1 MCFSFLSFY
10 NPKEDFKHQ
19 NNERIIS
26 ALKNLNI
33 DAVFSGRNDILVN
46 EKKISGSAYKL
57 NLGKNGRRGGVSL
70 HHGTIL
76 LNVDVS
82 NMNRYLNPN
91 KLKLISKG
99 VDSVKSRVINLIE
112 INPNLTAQYIYNEVD
127 FNFNSA

>member
-1 MCFSFLSFY
+1 LCFSFLSFY

-19 NNERIIS
+19 NNEIIIS
-26 ALKNLNI
+26 ALKNLDI
-33 DAVFSGRNDILVN
+33 DSVFSGRNDILVN

-57 NLGKNGRRGGVSL
+57 NLGKNGKRGVSL

-99 VDSVKSRVINLIE
+99 VDSVRSRVINLLE
-112 INPNLTAQYIYNEVD
+112 INPELTTQNIYNEVKFD
-127 FNFNSA
+127 FNSA